1 VNLTRLMALGT
12 LARYGPTHG
21 HQIRRLAE
29 VSNAGEWSGVSVGGL
44 YRELR
49 LMEGEGLVQA
59 LRTEQV
65 GRRPARTVY
74 AITPD
79 GTTELASLRVQAI
92 RSLEWG
98 PDAIGVALTFAFEVA
113 DREELRD
120 LLRARQDRFAIGAR
134 ELEATRQRGISAG
147 YLTPVEAEVM
157 RRGVLHAEVE
167 VAWHDD
173 FDKLLGGPAP
183 GGASNGGPAPGGASN
198 GGLAPGGAGG
208 GGPTARGGDER
219 ARAAGGGQPG
229 R

>member
-1 VNLTRLMALGT
+1 MNLTRLMALGT
-12 LARYGPTHG
+12 LARSGPMHG

-29 VSNAGEWSGVSVGGL
+29 VSSAAEWCGVSAGGL

-79 GTTELASLRVQAI
+79 GRTELASLRVQAI
-92 RSLEWG
+92 RSMECG
-98 PDAIGVALTFAFEVA
+98 PDAIGVALTFAFEGA
-113 DREELRD
+113 DRDELRD
-120 LLRARQDRFAIGAR
+120 LLRARRDRFAIGAR
-134 ELEATRQRGISAG
+134 ELEATRERGIAAG

-157 RRGVLHAEVE
+157 RRGVLHAETE

-173 FDKLLGGPAP
+173 FDKLL
-183 GGASNGGPAPGGASN
+183 
-198 GGLAPGGAGG
+198 AGE
-208 GGPTARGGDER
+208 TET
-219 ARAAGGGQPG
+219 
-229 R
+229 